1 MHNGMESAARIALR
15 MECRRDVP
23 VIHQVVEAAFGRAA
37 EANLVDDLRRGGG
50 LTVSAVAT
58 LDGRVIGHVAFSPV
72 TIGAGRRATAGLALA
87 PAAVDPEFQGRGIG
101 SRLIG
106 WSLEECRRLG
116 HRLVVVLGH
125 PRLYRRFGFKDAES
139 CGILSPF
146 PVPPEV
152 FMVLELVPDAVR
164 GCAGQVRYRP
174 ELSR

>member
-1 MHNGMESAARIALR
+1 MKTAGKIALR
-15 MECRRDVP
+15 AERRRDVP
-23 VIHQVVEAAFGRAA
+23 VIHQVVQAAFGRAA
-37 EANLVDDLRRGGG
+37 EADLVDALRRGGG
-50 LTVSAVAT
+50 LALSAVAT
-58 LDGRVIGHVAFSPV
+58 IDGRVIGHVAFSPV
-72 TIGAGRRATAGLALA
+72 TIGAGNGSTPGLALA

-106 WSLEECRRLG
+106 WALDECRRQG

-125 PRLYRRFGFKDAES
+125 PRLYHRFGFRDAES

-152 FMVLELVPDAVR
+152 FMVLELVQGAMR
-164 GCAGQVRYRP
+164 GCAGEVRYRP